1 VPVVPFPRISMRA
14 LTFCSVLFLLSACT
28 GRDGTP
34 PRHVEQV
41 VDSVIPREEALRRFR
56 EGLTEVQHLT
66 GGAASREAL
75 LRAVATAIAA
85 HDTAGLQA
93 LTLTRA
99 EYAWL
104 YYPTAKQG
112 LPPYDLAP
120 ALYWFTIDSRN
131 HRALSQ
137 LLEGATTKRRLASA
151 DCGTASTPE
160 GANQVWGPC
169 IFTLTPPSGPAVK
182 VRYLSLVVEREGT
195 WKVLQF
201 SDGATA
207 GVQ

>member
-1 VPVVPFPRISMRA
+1 MPRTPIFFALATLALAACSGERA
-14 LTFCSVLFLLSACT
+14 A
-28 GRDGTP
+28 
-34 PRHVEQV
+34 PRHQEQV

-56 EGLTEVQHLT
+56 EGIPEVQHLT
-66 GGAASREAL
+66 GGAASRDAL
-75 LRAVATAIAA
+75 LRAVAAGIAA

-93 LTLTRA
+93 LTLSRA

-104 YYPTAKQG
+104 YYPTATQG

-137 LLEGATTKRRLASA
+137 LLEGSVAGRRFVSA
-151 DCGTASTPE
+151 DCGTTTTTE

-169 IFTLTPPSGPAVK
+169 IFTLTPTSGPAVK
-182 VRYLSLVVEREGT
+182 LRYLSLVVEREGT

-207 GVQ
+207 GGQ